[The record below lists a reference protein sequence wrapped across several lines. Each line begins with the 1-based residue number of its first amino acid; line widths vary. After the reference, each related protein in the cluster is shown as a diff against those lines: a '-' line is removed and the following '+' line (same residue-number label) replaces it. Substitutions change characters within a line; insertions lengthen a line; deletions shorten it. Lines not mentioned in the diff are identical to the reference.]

1 MTQPADDA
9 TALPFPEVSALSALT
24 APRQRLSALA
34 PVGTRPG
41 NYVRSIFHVA
51 SGAASIAMI
60 RLMPS
65 RTSLIAVAAA
75 FVIAAWSMETARR
88 FSVGANDRMMR
99 FFGPVAHAEE
109 RHRVNSS
116 TWYVTALLILAAFAT
131 SQAAELGVLILALAD
146 PAAGYIGRRF
156 GRIPLRAKRSLE
168 GTLTFLVIG
177 ALAAFAWLSLTS
189 VLPVS
194 SIAVLAFGGATVGA
208 FAELWSTRL
217 DDNFTIP
224 IAAASAVAALQLTL
238 P

>member
-1 MTQPADDA
+1 MTQPADDS
-9 TALPFPEVSALSALT
+9 TALPFADVSALSRLT
-24 APRQRLSALA
+24 Q
-34 PVGTRPG
+34 PVATRPG

-51 SGAASIAMI
+51 SGAVSIAMI

-65 RTSLIAVAAA
+65 RPWLIAVAAA
-75 FVIAAWSMETARR
+75 FVIAAWSIETARR
-88 FSVGANDRMMR
+88 FSVTANDRMMR
-99 FFGPVAHAEE
+99 LFGPVAHAEE

-116 TWYVTALLILAAFAT
+116 TWYVTALLILAVFAT

-146 PAAGYIGRRF
+146 PAAGFIGRRF

-177 ALAAFAWLSLTS
+177 ALAAFGWLSLTS

-194 SIAVLAFGGATVGA
+194 SIVILAFGGATVGA
-208 FAELWSTRL
+208 LAELWSTRL